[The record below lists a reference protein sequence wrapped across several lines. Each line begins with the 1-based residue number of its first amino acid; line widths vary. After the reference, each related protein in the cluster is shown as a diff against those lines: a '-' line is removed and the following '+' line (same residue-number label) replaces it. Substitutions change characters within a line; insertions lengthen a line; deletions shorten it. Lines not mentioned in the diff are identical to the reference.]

1 MAQQDPAMSLS
12 SSDRLPSVFIS
23 HGSPMLAL
31 EPERPAH
38 QFLRSA
44 AALWQKP
51 KAILAISAHWE
62 TETPA
67 VGAVAKPDTI
77 HDFYGFPPALYR
89 MHYDAPG
96 APLLAGRIR
105 DLLAAA
111 GFTAALEPNRGLD
124 HGAWSPLTLIYPDA
138 DIPVLQLS
146 IQSHRDPAHHR
157 ALGRALSPLRDEG
170 VLIMAT
176 GSMTHNLRLLDR
188 SDRNPPAEW
197 ASSFTAWMAE
207 KLERRDDAAL
217 LEYRGQAP
225 FAAQNHP
232 TDEHLLPLYV
242 ALGAATPGVPAQRIH
257 ASFAH
262 GSLAMDCYSFA

>member
-1 MAQQDPAMSLS
+1 MS
-12 SSDRLPSVFIS
+12 SSPDRLPAVFIS
-23 HGSPMLAL
+23 HGSPMLTL
-31 EPERPAH
+31 EPDRPAH
-38 QFLRSA
+38 QFLRGAS
-44 AALWQKP
+44 ALWQKP
-51 KAILAISAHWE
+51 KAILAVSAHWE
-62 TETPA
+62 TETPE
-67 VGAVAKPDTI
+67 VGAVAEPETI

-89 MHYDAPG
+89 MHYAAPG
-96 APLLAGRIR
+96 APQFAARIC
-105 DLLAAA
+105 DLLTAAGYAAA
-111 GFTAALEPNRGLD
+111 LDAQRGLD

-146 IQSHRDPAHHR
+146 IQSQRDPAHHL
-157 ALGRALSPLRDEG
+157 ALGRALAPLRDEG

-188 SDRNPPAEW
+188 SDRNPPADW
-197 ASSFTAWMAE
+197 AAAFAEWMAQ

-217 LEYRGQAP
+217 LDYRRRAP

-242 ALGAATPGVPAQRIH
+242 ALGAATPGAPAERIH

-262 GSLAMDCYSFA
+262 GSLAMVS

>member
-1 MAQQDPAMSLS
+1 MSKDTS
-12 SSDRLPSVFIS
+12 RLPAVFIS
-23 HGSPMLAL
+23 HGSPMLTL
-31 EPERPAH
+31 EPQRPAH

-44 AALWQKP
+44 AMLWPKP
-51 KAILAISAHWE
+51 QTILAISAHWE
-62 TETPA
+62 TEWPE
-67 VGAVAKPDTI
+67 VGATAQPETI

-96 APLLAGRIR
+96 APQLAARIR
-105 DLLAAA
+105 GLLEDA
-111 GFTAALEPNRGLD
+111 GFRAALDPQRGLD

-146 IQSHRDPAHHR
+146 IQPHRDPAHHL
-157 ALGRALSPLRDEG
+157 ALGRALAPLRDEG

-176 GSMTHNLRLLDR
+176 GSMTHNLRMLDR
-188 SDRNPPAEW
+188 SDSHPPADW
-197 ASSFTAWMAE
+197 AAAFADWMAQ
-207 KLERRDDAAL
+207 KLEQRDDTAL
-217 LEYRGQAP
+217 LDYRRQAP

-242 ALGAATPGVPAQRIH
+242 ALGAATPGAPVQRVH

-262 GSLAMDCYSFA
+262 GALAMDSYSFA

>member
-1 MAQQDPAMSLS
+1 MTSSPAVS
-12 SSDRLPSVFIS
+12 SQGRLPAVFIS
-23 HGSPMLAL
+23 HGSPMLTL

-44 AALWQKP
+44 ATLWQTP

-62 TETPA
+62 TETPE
-67 VGAVAKPDTI
+67 VGAVAQPETI

-89 MHYDAPG
+89 THYDAPG
-96 APLLAGRIR
+96 APVLAARVRELL
-105 DLLAAA
+105 DAA
-111 GFTAALEPNRGLD
+111 GFKAALDQTRGLD

-138 DIPVLQLS
+138 VIPVLQLS
-146 IQSHRDPAHHR
+146 IQSHRDPAHHL
-157 ALGRALSPLRDEG
+157 ALGRALSALRDEG

-176 GSMTHNLRLLDR
+176 GSMTHNLRMLDR

-197 ASSFTAWMAE
+197 AAAFAAWMAE
-207 KLERRDDAAL
+207 KLDRRDDAAL
-217 LEYRGQAP
+217 LDYRRQAP

-262 GSLAMDCYSFA
+262 GSLAMDSYSFA

>member
-1 MAQQDPAMSLS
+1 MSAS
-12 SSDRLPSVFIS
+12 SHRLPTLFIS

-38 QFLRSA
+38 RFLRGAS
-44 AALWQKP
+44 ALWDKP
-51 KAILAISAHWE
+51 KAILAVSAHWE
-62 TETPA
+62 TAQPA
-67 VGAVAKPDTI
+67 VGAVAQPDTI

-89 MHYDAPG
+89 IRYNAPG
-96 APLLAGRIR
+96 APALATRVR
-105 DLLAAA
+105 DLLQAA
-111 GFTAALEPNRGLD
+111 GFAAALDPQRGLD
-124 HGAWSPLTLIYPDA
+124 HGAWSPLTLIYPEA

-146 IQSHRDPAHHR
+146 IQSQRDPGHHL
-157 ALGRALSPLRDEG
+157 ALGRALSSLRDEG

-188 SDRNPPAEW
+188 NDRDPPADW
-197 ASSFTAWMAE
+197 ASAFSEWMAQ
-207 KLERRDDAAL
+207 KLHQRDDAAL
-217 LEYRGQAP
+217 LDYRRQAP

-242 ALGAATPGVPAQRIH
+242 ALGAATPGEPADRIH

-262 GSLAMDCYSFA
+262 GSLAMDSYSFN